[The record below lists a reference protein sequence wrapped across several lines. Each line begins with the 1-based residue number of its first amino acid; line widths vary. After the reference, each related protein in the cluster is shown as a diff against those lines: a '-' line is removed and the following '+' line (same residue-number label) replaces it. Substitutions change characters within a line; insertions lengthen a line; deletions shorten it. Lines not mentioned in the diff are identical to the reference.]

1 MLEDKL
7 KKILEDCFQSRND
20 LFVVDFKIVNVNDI
34 IIIIDGDN
42 GVAVEDCIYISRF
55 VESQLDRDKYDF
67 SLEVS
72 SCGAYSDLVKIR
84 QYKKHL
90 GRVLSVKTQQENFEG
105 RLTELNKNS
114 IVLNWKQREPKKI
127 GKGKVTV
134 NKSVD
139 IRFMDITEAK
149 VKVKI

>member
-7 KKILEDCFQSRND
+7 KKILEDCFQNRND

-72 SCGAYSDLVKIR
+72 SCGAYSDLVKLR

>member
-7 KKILEDCFQSRND
+7 KKILEDCFQNRND

-72 SCGAYSDLVKIR
+72 SCGAYSDLVKLR

-139 IRFMDITEAK
+139 ISFMDITEAK

>member
-7 KKILEDCFQSRND
+7 KKILEDCFQNRND

-34 IIIIDGDN
+34 IIIVDGDN

-55 VESQLDRDKYDF
+55 VESQLDRDEYDF

-72 SCGAYSDLVKIR
+72 SCGAYSDLVKLR
-84 QYKKHL
+84 QYNKHL

-114 IVLNWKQREPKKI
+114 IVLDWKQREPKKI

>member
-7 KKILEDCFQSRND
+7 REILEDCFQNRND
-20 LFVVDFKIVNVNDI
+20 LFLIDFKVDNVNDI
-34 IIIIDGDN
+34 TITVDGDN
-42 GVAVEDCIYISRF
+42 GVAVEDCIFISRF
-55 VESQLDRDKYDF
+55 VESKLDRDEYDF
-67 SLEVS
+67 SLEVT
-72 SCGAYSDLVKIR
+72 SCGAYSDLVKLR

-90 GRVLSVKTQQENFEG
+90 GRVLAVKTQNENYEG
-105 RLTELNKNS
+105 MLTELNKNS

-134 NKSVD
+134 NKFVD
-139 IRFMDITEAK
+139 INFIDITEAK